1 MSSILKV
8 DQIQLS
14 NGNTPTA
21 GDLGLNDTGT
31 VLQAGITQHSTFAQ
45 TNTIG
50 AMLEITA
57 NSRPTLTK
65 KQSGS
70 KILFEGAFNI
80 YGDLDNDSH
89 GYQMIRVQV
98 ERRVNGGGGT
108 TLYDKTSIID
118 RGGQSRFRHVIVQFE
133 DTAGTAGQSVEYRAY
148 TEITANSA
156 SRMMNIHNPVPSSTK
171 LTEIAG

>member
-1 MSSILKV
+1 MSSIIKV
-8 DQIQLS
+8 DAIQKAD
-14 NGNTPTA
+14 GTTPTA

-31 VLQAGITQHSTFAQ
+31 VLQAGITQHSTFGQ
-45 TNTIG
+45 TNSVG

-80 YGDLDNDSH
+80 YGDIDNDTQS
-89 GYQMIRVQV
+89 YQLIRVQV

-108 TLYDKTSIID
+108 TLYDKSTIID
-118 RGGQSRFRHVIVQFE
+118 RAGQSRFRHVIVQFE

-148 TEITANSA
+148 TEIVTNPAG
-156 SRMMNIHNPVPSSTK
+156 RQMNIHNPVPSSTK